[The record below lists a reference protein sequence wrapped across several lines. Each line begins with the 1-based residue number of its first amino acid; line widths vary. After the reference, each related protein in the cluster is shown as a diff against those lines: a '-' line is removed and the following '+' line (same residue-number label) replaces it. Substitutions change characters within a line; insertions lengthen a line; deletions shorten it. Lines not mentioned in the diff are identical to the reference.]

1 MWDYTGRRDLTRFSY
16 DQLREA
22 KINDG
27 VRAVTSL
34 KKKSTMPK
42 NFGTKAFSKSN
53 PRTEVRTFYSLIE
66 FF

>member
-1 MWDYTGRRDLTRFSY
+1 
-16 DQLREA
+16 
-22 KINDG
+22 
-27 VRAVTSL
+27 L

-53 PRTEVRTFYSLIE
+53 PRTEVCTFYSLIK